1 MWSSGLTGL
10 ILSRLFSGLVTLF
23 IVSVLVFA
31 GTEILPG
38 DVAQAVLGQQATPEA
53 VQAIRDKLDLD
64 QPAAVRYV
72 SWLWDFV
79 RGDLGRSLLSG
90 REVSELIGRQLG
102 NSLFLAAVA
111 AAIAIPL
118 SVGLGLLA
126 ALYEDRPTDKS
137 ITASTLIF
145 VSLPDFLLGYLLLL
159 LFAVKLGWFPALSRI
174 SSSMSFIEQLRAVA
188 LPCLTLALV
197 VSAHTMRLTRAAIL
211 SVMNQAY
218 IEMAELKG
226 ATRGRIILRHALP
239 NALSPILNIVM
250 LTLAYLIVGV
260 VVVEAVFNYSGL
272 GRTMIDA
279 VSKRDMPLV
288 QACGLIFASVYVI
301 LNLTAD
307 ILSILTN
314 PRRRRPK

>member
-1 MWSSGLTGL
+1 MRPAGLSRL

-111 AAIAIPL
+111 AVIAIPL

-188 LPCLTLALV
+188 LPCVTLALV

-301 LNLTAD
+301 LNLAAD

>member
-1 MWSSGLTGL
+1 MRAGGLTRL
-10 ILSRLFSGLVTLF
+10 ILGRLASGVVTLF

-38 DVAQAVLGQQATPEA
+38 DIAQAVLGQQATPEA
-53 VQAIRDKLDLD
+53 VQAIREELGLDRS
-64 QPAAVRYV
+64 AFIRYAD
-72 SWLWDFV
+72 WLWDFV

-90 REVSELIGRQLG
+90 REVSELISRQLG

-111 AAIAIPL
+111 AVIAIPL

-126 ALYEDRPTDKS
+126 ALYEDRPLDKG
-137 ITASTLIF
+137 ITASTLVF

-159 LFAVKLGWFPALSRI
+159 FFAVKLGWFPALSRI
-174 SSSMSFIEQLRAVA
+174 SSSMSFLEQLRAVA
-188 LPCLTLALV
+188 LPCMTLALV

-211 SVMNQAY
+211 SVMSQAY

-226 ATRGRIILRHALP
+226 ATRRRIILRHALP

-279 VSKRDMPLV
+279 VSKRDIPLV
-288 QACGLIFASVYVI
+288 QACGLIFASVYVL

>member
-1 MWSSGLTGL
+1 MASNSLATL
-10 ILSRLFSGLVTLF
+10 ILSRLGSGLVTLF

-38 DVAQAVLGQQATPEA
+38 DVAQAVLGQQATPDS
-53 VQAIRDKLDLD
+53 VQALRDQLGLDR
-64 QPAAVRYV
+64 PAYLRYFD
-72 SWLWDFV
+72 WLWNFLQ
-79 RGDLGRSLLSG
+79 GDLGQSIMSG

-102 NSLFLAAVA
+102 NSLFLATVA
-111 AAIAIPL
+111 AVIAIPL
-118 SVGLGLLA
+118 SVGLGIVA
-126 ALYEDRPTDKS
+126 ALYEDKLTDKGIS
-137 ITASTLIF
+137 ASTLIF
-145 VSLPDFLLGYLLLL
+145 ISLPDFLLGYLLLL
-159 LFAVKLGWFPALSRI
+159 FFSVKLGWFPVLSRI
-174 SSSMSFIEQLRAVA
+174 TSSMSFMEQLHAVA

-211 SVMNQAY
+211 SVMSQAY

-226 ATRGRIILRHALP
+226 AHRRRIILHHALP

-288 QACGLIFASVYVI
+288 QACGLIFASVYVL
-301 LNLTAD
+301 LNLSAD

>member
-1 MWSSGLTGL
+1 MRHESLAGL
-10 ILSRLFSGLVTLF
+10 ILRRLASGVVTLF
-23 IVSVLVFA
+23 VVSVLVFA

-38 DVAQAVLGQQATPEA
+38 DIAQAVLGQQATPES
-53 VQAIRDKLDLD
+53 VQAIRDQLGLDR
-64 QPAAVRYV
+64 PAILRYGD
-72 SWLWDFV
+72 WLWSFLQ
-79 RGDLGRSLLSG
+79 GDLGTSLLSG
-90 REVSELIGRQLG
+90 RDVADLIGRQLG
-102 NSLFLAAVA
+102 NSFFLASVA

-118 SVGLGLLA
+118 SIGLGLVA
-126 ALYEDRPTDKS
+126 ALYEDKLTDKS
-137 ITASTLIF
+137 ITATTLIF

-159 LFAVKLGWFPALSRI
+159 FLSVKLGWFPALSRI
-174 SSSMSFIEQLRAVA
+174 SSSMSFVEQLRAVA

-226 ATRGRIILRHALP
+226 ANRRRIILRHALP

-272 GRTMIDA
+272 GRTMVDA
-279 VSKRDMPLV
+279 VSKRDMPLI
-288 QACGLIFASVYVI
+288 QACGLIFASVYVL
-301 LNLTAD
+301 LNLAAD
-307 ILSILTN
+307 VLSILAN
-314 PRRRRPK
+314 PRRRRPR

>member
-1 MWSSGLTGL
+1 MKHGSLTRL
-10 ILSRLFSGLVTLF
+10 ILSRIASGLVTLF

-38 DVAQAVLGQQATPEA
+38 DIAEAVLGQQATPESVA
-53 VQAIRDKLDLD
+53 AIRNELGLDRS
-64 QPAAVRYV
+64 AFYRYFD
-72 SWLWDFV
+72 WLWNFAH
-79 RGDLGRSLLSG
+79 GDLGRSLLSG
-90 REVSELIGRQLG
+90 REVSELIGRKLG

-111 AAIAIPL
+111 AVIAIPL

-126 ALYEDRPTDKS
+126 ALYEGRPLDKG
-137 ITASTLIF
+137 ITATTLVF

-159 LFAVKLGWFPALSRI
+159 FLSVKLGWFPALSRM
-174 SSSMSFIEQLRAVA
+174 SSSMSFLEQLRAVA

-197 VSAHTMRLTRAAIL
+197 VSAHTMRLTRAAVL

-226 ATRGRIILRHALP
+226 ATRRRIVLLHALP
-239 NALSPILNIVM
+239 NALSPVLNIVM

-288 QACGLIFASVYVI
+288 QACGLIFATVYVA